1 MNLIDVQPVKFSFF
15 EKPPASSMNQAF
27 VYTNDQNNY
36 QVVKNGDRLSR
47 SDLRAG
53 KYTKVYLVNMAT
65 QSFQNEAEYPSL
77 DRGRDF
83 LIDLS
88 IDYKVVDPI
97 SLVQQGAGEIVTY
110 IKKKLPYW
118 LEEITADYS
127 ISDSKRVKKHIED
140 LHEHSSMV
148 AGLKQVGIVIS
159 DINVLVKQSQ
169 RDQEHDKRFWKQDQ
183 DSELRIHE
191 KEIKM
196 REARFVAGEIQKEIE
211 KGNLLNALFI
221 AEDNK
226 AALEV
231 VQNRIQNEESF
242 RLEVQHQ
249 VKKLMMDPS
258 VDKVEVDQ
266 QIEKIKAY
274 FPYEF
279 SGGSNQTQTSRS
291 TRMREEDPLDDLN
304 DLYQSAK
311 GE

>member
-15 EKPPASSMNQAF
+15 EKPPASSINQAF
-27 VYTNDQNNY
+27 VYTNEQNNF

-53 KYTKVYLVNMAT
+53 KYTKVYIVNMAT

-97 SLVQQGAGEIVTY
+97 SLVQQSAGEIVTF

-118 LEEITADYS
+118 LEEITSDYP
-127 ISDSKRVKKHIED
+127 ISDAKRVKKHIED

-159 DINVLVKQSQ
+159 DINVLVKQS
-169 RDQEHDKRFWKQDQ
+169 RNDQEHDKMHWKQDQ

-221 AEDNK
+221 AEDHK
-226 AALEV
+226 PALEV
-231 VQNRIQNEESF
+231 VQARIKNEEAF

-249 VKKLMMDPS
+249 VKRLMIDPS
-258 VDKVEVDQ
+258 VDKFEVAQ

-274 FPYEF
+274 FPYEQF
-279 SGGSNQTQTSRS
+279 AGKQTTHS
-291 TRMREEDPLDDLN
+291 TRRTEEDPLNDLR
-304 DLYQSAK
+304 DLYQSTK

>member
-27 VYTNDQNNY
+27 VYTNAQNNY
-36 QVVKNGDRLSR
+36 QVVKNGDRLTR
-47 SDLRAG
+47 SDFRAG
-53 KYTKVYLVNMAT
+53 KYTKVFIVNMAT
-65 QSFQNEAEYPSL
+65 QSFQDEAEYPSL

-118 LEEITADYS
+118 LEEITSDYS
-127 ISDSKRVKKHIED
+127 ISDAKRVKKHIED

-148 AGLKQVGIVIS
+148 SGLKQVGIVIS
-159 DINVLVKQSQ
+159 DINVLVKQS
-169 RDQEHDKRFWKQDQ
+169 RTDQEHDKQHWKQDR

-196 REARFVAGEIQKEIE
+196 REARFVAGEIQFEIE
-211 KGNLLNALFI
+211 KGNLLNALLI

-226 AALEV
+226 GALEV
-231 VQNRIQNEESF
+231 VQNRIRNEETF
-242 RLEVQHQ
+242 RLEVQNQ
-249 VKKLMMDPS
+249 VKKLLIDPS
-258 VDKVEVDQ
+258 VDKVEINQ

-274 FPYEF
+274 FPYEQF
-279 SGGSNQTQTSRS
+279 GGNQEQT
-291 TRMREEDPLDDLN
+291 TRTSEEDPLDDLR
-304 DLYQSAK
+304 DLYQSTK